1 MPADISATAPALVS
15 VICRTMGRSV
25 LKEALASLQ
34 SQDYPNIELVLVDA
48 AAAGISVDDLELPDH
63 LTLTLVNLD
72 KPLARPAA
80 ANAGL
85 DAATGDLLM
94 FLDEDDWI
102 DPGHIS
108 GLVNC
113 LQTNS
118 AEAAYSNTRKTDSH
132 GEPLDY
138 VFNEP
143 FRRLLLLRDNY
154 IPIHAMLFSSQLLAQ
169 GCRFDE
175 QFDIYEDWDFWLQL
189 AQHTDFAHLD
199 EITAY
204 YREGGDSETAT
215 DQADQR
221 YQVDNV
227 LSKARA
233 RLFDK
238 WLPKFDGQTLNALI
252 GDMDR
257 SDELRELSA
266 TVHSEHEANL
276 GHQNQIRE
284 LSAEL
289 EESVHQ
295 RNLAQ
300 QQLAELRNT
309 HVQLQDAHTE
319 LHRKHAELHEQVREL
334 LSERKDLLGQQ
345 KTLRATTE
353 RLNSDLEASRATT
366 ERLNSD
372 LEASRAQRAELER
385 NIQGIYQSTSWKLTR
400 PLRSLVRLIRREQS
414 DNK

>member
-1 MPADISATAPALVS
+1 MPADNPATASGLVS

-34 SQDYPNIELVLVDA
+34 NQDYPNIELVLVDA
-48 AAAGISVDDLELPDH
+48 AAAGIDADDLDLSDD
-63 LTLTLVNLD
+63 LTLTLVNPG

-85 DAATGDLLM
+85 DAATGELLM

-108 GLVNC
+108 GLVSS
-113 LQTNS
+113 LQTNP
-118 AEAAYSNTRKTDSH
+118 AVQATYSSTRKTDSH
-132 GEPLDY
+132 GEPMDY

-143 FRRLLLLRDNY
+143 FQRLLLLRDNY
-154 IPIHAMLFSSQLLAQ
+154 IPIHAMLFSHQLLGH

-189 AQHTDFAHLD
+189 AQHTDFVHRD

-215 DQADQR
+215 GEVNQR
-221 YQVDNV
+221 YQPGN
-227 LSKARA
+227 LLAEARA

-238 WLPKFDGQTLNALI
+238 WLPRLDGKTLNQLI

-257 SDELRELSA
+257 SEELRELSA
-266 TVHSEHEANL
+266 TVASEHQTNL
-276 GHQNQIRE
+276 QHQEQIRE

-289 EESVHQ
+289 EQAVHQ
-295 RNLAQ
+295 QNLAQ
-300 QQLAELRNT
+300 QQLAELRAT

-319 LHRKHAELHEQVREL
+319 LHRKHAGLHDEVRAL
-334 LSERKDLLGQQ
+334 LSEQ
-345 KTLRATTE
+345 KNLQAALEKINT
-353 RLNSDLEASRATT
+353 DLEASRNQSAA
-366 ERLNSD
+366 
-372 LEASRAQRAELER
+372 LEQA
-385 NIQGIYQSTSWKLTR
+385 IQAIYQSTSWKLTR
-400 PLRSLVRLIRREQS
+400 PLRGLARIFRRGRPGN
-414 DNK
+414 D